1 MRNYSARVPAS
12 LYSEASRFH
21 IAGEARR
28 ELGAGYEKISSK
40 LNERGRVLVP
50 SFGSA
55 DRSEISKKFLSWPS
69 VKEVGAGV
77 AVQLNHSFSLQE
89 NGQIILSMR
98 E

>member
-1 MRNYSARVPAS
+1 MRNYYARVPAS
-12 LYSEASRFH
+12 LYSEANRFR

-55 DRSEISKKFLSWPS
+55 DRSEISKKISRFYRRNSR
-69 VKEVGAGV
+69 
-77 AVQLNHSFSLQE
+77 FS
-89 NGQIILSMR
+89 SYADSTYD
-98 E
+98 